1 MYKRQL
7 SACLLSAALLAAPF
21 AAVAN
26 NAPVPGSAVEAAQEP
41 LKVLFHVSEKD
52 LLDAALGNTE
62 NLLKSLQPGES
73 AQIEVVMNGTAPDRA
88 DASKPELQS
97 FTQYLKAAYHFV
109 LGLFGSNDQKLSV
122 TTLQRMQNLSEQG
135 HVRFVVCK
143 NSLKGLGI
151 DEKNIPE
158 FISVVPAGVT
168 ELARKEREGYAYLK
182 P

>member
-7 SACLLSAALLAAPF
+7 SACLLSAALLTAPF
-21 AAVAN
+21 SASAN
-26 NAPVPGSAVEAAQEP
+26 NEVAIETAKEP

-52 LLDAALGNTE
+52 RLDAALGNTE
-62 NLLKSLQPGES
+62 NLLKSLQPGET

-97 FTQYLKAAYHFV
+97 FTQYLKAAYRYVKSFFV
-109 LGLFGSNDQKLSV
+109 SSNDQKLSV
-122 TTLQRMQNLSEQG
+122 STLQRMQNLTEQNQ
-135 HVRFVVCK
+135 VRFVVCK
-143 NSLKGLGI
+143 TSLKGLGI
-151 DEKNIPE
+151 DENNIPK

-168 ELARKEREGYAYLK
+168 ELARKENEGYAYLK